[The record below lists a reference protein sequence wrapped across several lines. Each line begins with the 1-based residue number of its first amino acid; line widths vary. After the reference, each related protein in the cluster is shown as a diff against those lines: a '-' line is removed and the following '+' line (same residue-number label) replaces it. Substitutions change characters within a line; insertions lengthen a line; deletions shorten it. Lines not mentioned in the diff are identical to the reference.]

1 MNIIDNREQWFDEFN
16 AGWLAHFQATGKFDW
31 KLYPRIRNGAIDTQP
46 GIELSRSRLGLISS
60 AGAYLGTHQAPFD
73 AVNPLGDYS
82 IRTFPSDTRFT
93 EFAYAHDNYDHAAV
107 SLDPQVLLPLEHL
120 RDFEEEGGIGAV
132 ASDVVSFMGYQPDA
146 IRVLDEMIP
155 AIVEHVKAQ
164 GWEAALL
171 VPS

>member
-1 MNIIDNREQWFDEFN
+1 MPVGLPTFGRPASSIGSCIRGF
-16 AGWLAHFQATGKFDW
+16 ATAQST
-31 KLYPRIRNGAIDTQP
+31 RN
-46 GIELSRSRLGLISS
+46 LGLISS
-60 AGAYLGTHQAPFD
+60 AGAYLRTHQAPFD
-73 AVNPLGDYS
+73 AANPLGDYS

-93 EFAYAHDNYDHAAV
+93 ELAYAHDHYDHAAV

-146 IRVLDEMIP
+146 IRVLDGMIP
-155 AIVEHVKAQ
+155 AIVEHVNAQ